1 METMLD
7 SALAFT
13 AISGGSWLDFG
24 QHCERIGSLFG
35 MTLTETGATYLNS
48 RGFTELHEVLLGIN
62 QKVSLDVYLRS
73 LDRLTLG
80 HVINRPDARGRT
92 PLMWTVEFGWSDA
105 TQILLDYG
113 ADPHLPISL
122 PKGESTLLHVAVAG
136 PSSQFARNGFHEVI
150 DILIKAGVDV
160 NAKDHEGWTSL
171 HIAASW
177 GTCTLKSLLAHRAL
191 DWTALTNDG
200 LSIDDLSP
208 VAQFSRVALARIN
221 QS

>member
-1 METMLD
+1 MLD
-7 SALAFT
+7 LALVST
-13 AISGGSWLDFG
+13 AIFGGSWFDFG

-35 MTLTETGATYLNS
+35 MTLTEAGTTYLNS
-48 RGFTELHEVLLGIN
+48 RGFTELHQVLLGIN
-62 QKVSLDVYLRS
+62 RKASLEVYLQS
-73 LDRLTLG
+73 LDRLTLLRL
-80 HVINRPDARGRT
+80 INRPDARNRT

-105 TQILLDYG
+105 TQTLLDYG
-113 ADPHLPISL
+113 ADPHLPINL

-177 GTCTLKSLLAHRAL
+177 GTSTLKSLIAHRTL
-191 DWTALTNDG
+191 DWKALTNDG
-200 LSIDDLSP
+200 LSVDDLSP
-208 VAQFSRVALARIN
+208 VAQFCHVALARIN
-221 QS
+221 QG